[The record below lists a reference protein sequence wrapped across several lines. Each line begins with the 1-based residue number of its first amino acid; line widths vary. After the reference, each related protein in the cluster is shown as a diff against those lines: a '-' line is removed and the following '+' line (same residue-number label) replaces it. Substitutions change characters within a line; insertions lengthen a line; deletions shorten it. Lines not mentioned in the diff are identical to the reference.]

1 MTPGRILNTDNQIMM
16 DVKSDNFDKLGI
28 LFERHKKNL
37 FGFFYKITYDRD
49 LSEDMIQDVFIRI
62 LKYRES
68 FRGYGKFSTWMYSI
82 AHNISIDHFR
92 KQKNLKEDPEVLNNV
107 ESYDYQQ
114 YIIKNEELDILN
126 RAMFKL
132 VPEKREILILSKID
146 GLKYKELGGILNC
159 SETAVKVRIFRA
171 LKELRDIY
179 SKMEVPENETKNAG

>member
-1 MTPGRILNTDNQIMM
+1 MNTDNQIMM

>member
-1 MTPGRILNTDNQIMM
+1 MNTDNEIMM
-16 DVKSDNFDKLGI
+16 DVRNDDFDKLGI

-92 KQKNLKEDPEVLNNV
+92 KQKNLKEDPEVLKNM
-107 ESYDYQQ
+107 ESYDYNHN
-114 YIIKNEELDILN
+114 IIKNEELDILN
-126 RAMFKL
+126 RAMLKL
-132 VPEKREILILSKID
+132 VPEKRAILMLSKID
-146 GLKYKELGGILNC
+146 GIKYKELGGMLNC

-179 SKMEVPENETKNAG
+179 SNMEVTGNEAKSAG